1 MCRQLTRHLD
11 LADISS
17 SPSRAGAAP
26 SPAFTAPCSGVT
38 QVHLPP
44 WNQKQQQ
51 GVSGWLDTKWTLII
65 CARRH
70 ARVHI
75 LLLKQ
80 EQECSFLKTS
90 GSLHTSSTPNHFFNC
105 ERKKATYNPGSLKKT
120 QQKTKNRTSVYNHQ
134 VNHQN
139 TCERVAEWRKHWCK
153 KDPWTKKKI
162 KGCHLKRKETLDLN
176 HTALHR
182 CGEENNIA
190 AAQQKQQNATT
201 YRSRAPSGPAPSSSA
216 AAHQLTI
223 SEHHS
228 WDVNRGVGTPYC
240 ASAPQNR
247 LRW

>member
-17 SPSRAGAAP
+17 CPSRAGAAP

-44 WNQKQQQ
+44 WNQKQRQ

-105 ERKKATYNPGSLKKT
+105 ERKKATYNPGSLEKNPKK
-120 QQKTKNRTSVYNHQ
+120 NPGTSVYNHQ

-153 KDPWTKKKI
+153 KDPWTK
-162 KGCHLKRKETLDLN
+162 
-176 HTALHR
+176 
-182 CGEENNIA
+182 
-190 AAQQKQQNATT
+190 
-201 YRSRAPSGPAPSSSA
+201 SSSSTTKTA
-216 AAHQLTI
+216 ERHHVQIKSSLWSCTLFFCSCTSAHNLWTSQLGCQQRCWNTI
-223 SEHHS
+223 LCE
-228 WDVNRGVGTPYC
+228 C
-240 ASAPQNR
+240 ATKQTEMIILHISHFNHQINMQC
-247 LRW
+247 